1 MGCVGVPRVW
11 KQRPSHFQ
19 PSRPSVATGAAC
31 RARQRSHKGRFR
43 TLWFRFLVH
52 SSFLYAIVGW
62 RPGGTFPFLQAQDE
76 HVCIFGT
83 MTAEKRPYGSLS
95 ADKVVLC
102 LHSRKSARP
111 APLPPANS
119 CGAHHHKVQK
129 CPFRAT
135 SFRTVLAGNGVN
147 YMGMTQTNSEG
158 VYGCTSFL

>member
-1 MGCVGVPRVW
+1 MGSKSHRTYGPRAFPWPPVPHVVRDNGAIRDDFV
-11 KQRPSHFQ
+11 PCG
-19 PSRPSVATGAAC
+19 SV
-31 RARQRSHKGRFR
+31 
-43 TLWFRFLVH
+43 FLVH

-83 MTAEKRPYGSLS
+83 MPAEKRPYGSLS

-119 CGAHHHKVQK
+119 RGAHHHKVQK

-158 VYGCTSFL
+158 VYGCTSLL